1 MLSRRRVS
9 QAVLDAWAVVAP
21 TECSGC
27 GAPDRGLCD
36 ACRIELS
43 PRVHAS
49 ARTSA
54 HPSITVWSALDYS
67 GAARRVIGAYKD
79 GGRTDAAPVLGHA
92 LRAAVAAALENVPPH
107 PLDVGGGVQLVT
119 VPSSRAAMRLR
130 GYSPVGLLLREAGL
144 RASPILVQAGK
155 SADQA
160 GLDREA
166 RQSNRHGSLAAVRPL
181 DGALFLIV
189 DDIVTTGSTL
199 FEAHRAITES
209 GGEVVGFATLAE
221 TRRRY
226 GAPDPSQET
235 RQQKL

>member
-1 MLSRRRVS
+1 M
-9 QAVLDAWAVVAP
+9 
-21 TECSGC
+21 
-27 GAPDRGLCD
+27 
-36 ACRIELS
+36 
-43 PRVHAS
+43 
-49 ARTSA
+49 SA
-54 HPSITVWSALDYS
+54 HLSITVWSALDYS

-79 GGRTDAAPVLGHA
+79 GGRTDAAPVLGNA
-92 LRAAVAAALENVPPH
+92 LRAAVAAALDSAPGH
-107 PLDVGGGVQLVT
+107 PLDGRGVHLVT

-130 GYSPVGLLLREAGL
+130 GYSPVGLLLKQAGL
-144 RASPILVQAGK
+144 RASPILAQAGK

-166 RQSNRHGSLAAVRPL
+166 RQSNRRGSLAAVRRL
-181 DGALFLIV
+181 DGVQCLVV

-209 GGEVVGFATLAE
+209 GGDVVGFATLAQ